1 MKNTKAQLC
10 VERKE
15 EVQELRLL
23 RPDSCWSW
31 LVCAASGITTVL
43 NGGIFG
49 SFGLLLSPLMED
61 FGVTRFDAGNNLDT
75 SSAARQLKLLITAQ
89 ARKET
94 CDKTAENPVMS
105 NQCRITVSLPSS

>member
-31 LVCAASGITTVL
+31 LVCAASGIAAVL

-75 SSAARQLKLLITAQ
+75 VVPVPESELNCERDMIKPAVN
-89 ARKET
+89 
-94 CDKTAENPVMS
+94 KTK
-105 NQCRITVSLPSS
+105 